1 MCLSGVLSPRGEK
14 AVARRYVPMN
24 EVIVLEVLA
33 PFADVHS
40 AHQQVLHHQGRW
52 PVLRH

>member
-1 MCLSGVLSPRGEK
+1 MHFEVSPRSEE
-14 AVARRYVPMN
+14 AVARRYVSVN
-24 EVIVLEVLA
+24 EVVVLEVLA